1 MAANP
6 EHPGDPYPIPHIIAA
21 SAGFAGLVTW
31 PAGACRRGSAVP
43 WGLRPAVAAT
53 AVAVMFALVLWFGAN
68 LVLGAG
74 QVGLA
79 ERVAGGAQAVWPLA
93 VVLSCR
99 RPVAALS
106 EGREGQ
112 GGRRGAQDR
121 AASSLPGRVVPH
133 RYPGPAEQPDQQ
145 VTGEH

>member
-1 MAANP
+1 M
-6 EHPGDPYPIPHIIAA
+6 
-21 SAGFAGLVTW
+21 
-31 PAGACRRGSAVP
+31 
-43 WGLRPAVAAT
+43 AAT
-53 AVAVMFALVLWFGAN
+53 AVTVLFALVLWFVAE

-121 AASSLPGRVVPH
+121 TASGLPGRMVPH